1 MFDFYVYIFYI
12 SGFINELMFSE
23 RTLINIEQLYFN
35 AANSV
40 LFSDALWHVGY
51 SFTQINFLHG
61 CDFCFWTGC

>member
-40 LFSDALWHVGY
+40 LFSDAL
-51 SFTQINFLHG
+51 
-61 CDFCFWTGC
+61 